1 MERVLFIYHSHI
13 FLKVELF
20 SEVVSCFSLNI
31 YGSIYYIALWKYIS
45 VKDIYAEKKVK
56 DIVIGDL
63 FILESPALLKIFFS
77 CFIYF
82 ILFYFVLFY
91 FICPFKAIPMAY
103 GGSQTRGPI
112 RAVATNL
119 CQNHSN
125 AGSKPR
131 LHPTPQ
137 LTAMPDP

>member
-31 YGSIYYIALWKYIS
+31 YGSIYYIALWKCIS

-82 ILFYFVLFY
+82 ILFCFILFY
-91 FICPFKAIPMAY
+91 LSF
-103 GGSQTRGPI
+103 
-112 RAVATNL
+112 
-119 CQNHSN
+119 
-125 AGSKPR
+125 
-131 LHPTPQ
+131 
-137 LTAMPDP
+137 